1 MLNINKIPL
10 SNSLMAKILINLYK
24 FSNLLRTCA
33 FFFFLSQVLL
43 LLEQNAS
50 ELE

>member
-1 MLNINKIPL
+1 MLNINKFPL
-10 SNSLMAKILINLYK
+10 SNSLMAKVLINLYE

-33 FFFFLSQVLL
+33 FFLSQVLL